1 MAEKILF
8 TSWDSPCGTLMLAS
22 VDDKLI
28 MSDWVDGWHHSN
40 IMKRFDN
47 LLGLPFLEKT
57 SAVIERAIDELNEY
71 FLGRRKE
78 FDLPLELFGTAF
90 QIKVWE
96 ALKEIGYGQTVSYAD
111 IARKINNPKAIR
123 AVGGAVGLNPLSI
136 IIPCHRVIGSD
147 RSLTGYGGGY
157 KAKEYLLALENPQ
170 SQLFLLKP

>member
-1 MAEKILF
+1 MVEKILF

-47 LLGLPFLEKT
+47 LLDLPFLEKT

-96 ALKEIGYGQTVSYAD
+96 ALKEIGDGQTVSYAD
-111 IARKINNPKAIR
+111 IARKINNPKAI
-123 AVGGAVGLNPLSI
+123 
-136 IIPCHRVIGSD
+136 
-147 RSLTGYGGGY
+147 
-157 KAKEYLLALENPQ
+157 
-170 SQLFLLKP
+170 

>member
-1 MAEKILF
+1 MAEKILY

-28 MSDWVDGWHHSN
+28 MSDWVNGWHHSS

-90 QIKVWE
+90 QIQVWE

-111 IARKINNPKAIR
+111 IARKISNPKAIR

-136 IIPCHRVIGSD
+136 IIPCHRVVGANQ
-147 RSLTGYGGGY
+147 SLTGYGGGLE
-157 KAKEYLLALENPQ
+157 AKKYLLALET
-170 SQLFLLKP
+170 SRHS